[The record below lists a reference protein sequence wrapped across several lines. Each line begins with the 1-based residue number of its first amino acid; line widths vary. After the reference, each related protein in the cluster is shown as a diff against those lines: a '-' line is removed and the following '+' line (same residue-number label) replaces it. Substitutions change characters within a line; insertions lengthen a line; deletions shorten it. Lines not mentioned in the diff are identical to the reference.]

1 MVRQRVHRPFCNRM
15 AGGTAHA
22 RSAPGQKPALPRRS
36 IGVRFAPNKQTP
48 TRRVQSRR
56 FVPLPDPCSAAN
68 GTGRVMSAGRLG
80 KTERLRQRMP
90 MRAYFAPLDATM
102 SLYGEVTATSRST
115 YVSGSTIFY
124 PVNTEA
130 SSMIISSP
138 LFEAYL
144 ECANKMLAS
153 LAR

>member
-1 MVRQRVHRPFCNRM
+1 
-15 AGGTAHA
+15 
-22 RSAPGQKPALPRRS
+22 
-36 IGVRFAPNKQTP
+36 
-48 TRRVQSRR
+48 
-56 FVPLPDPCSAAN
+56 
-68 GTGRVMSAGRLG
+68 MSAGRLG

-144 ECANKMLAS
+144 ECATKCWLRSRAEPSAGNVYTEWVHLQDHIYYENGLKRLLALYPEGQREVAPSVSKQNKDATWRIAIDLC
-153 LAR
+153 L